1 MKGQFA
7 TRLCG
12 SPDLYEE
19 NGRGPCHSINF
30 ITAHDGFTLRD
41 LVSYNKKH
49 NHLNNEESGD
59 DQNLSWNCGEPHQE
73 GDCGDVKVLKLRD
86 QQMRNML
93 LALLLSAGTPMITS
107 GDEYGRSQG
116 GNNNT
121 WCQDELNWFSWA
133 NCAKEEESLLRFFR
147 RAICLRKQHGDVLAR
162 TEFMTHE
169 TIQWNHLN
177 WEDEYNFISFI
188 LHRPGEDVQDAEQ
201 PEEASVVSAAASKA
215 ASSGSTRDS
224 ERRQCTALLV
234 AFNAGHLAH
243 ECHLPQG
250 RDWFRLVDTSLP
262 APQDIVDCDEDAQLI
277 SGEAY
282 VMTPYSC
289 IILRSFA
296 DLADAQRYDTGELEP
311 SHAKQWEEELRQV
324 ASQPLESQLLEDDF
338 EEVGSVALSGASDLV
353 AKLPSAKALTQIM
366 GA

>member
-1 MKGQFA
+1 MGREFTSLEA
-7 TRLCG
+7 TTR
-12 SPDLYEE
+12 P
-19 NGRGPCHSINF
+19 
-30 ITAHDGFTLRD
+30 
-41 LVSYNKKH
+41 
-49 NHLNNEESGD
+49 
-59 DQNLSWNCGEPHQE
+59 
-73 GDCGDVKVLKLRD
+73 
-86 QQMRNML
+86 
-93 LALLLSAGTPMITS
+93 
-107 GDEYGRSQG
+107 G

-201 PEEASVVSAAASKA
+201 PEEASVVSAVASKA

-338 EEVGSVALSGASDLV
+338 EEVGSVALRLRSCCQASFGKGFDANHGRLMAPFLV
-353 AKLPSAKALTQIM
+353 PFQAYKCGEQSPQLMWGPGRDM
-366 GA
+366 V